1 MRREWIDE
9 EKRAVFGLSGA
20 SREAT
25 AGPND
30 SSKGPFSDHD
40 HNTKGDTHTS
50 VVSQTI
56 SLPQA
61 STENDLFMPDSHGT
75 TQAPISHPEPDDDD
89 LEDLL
94 REQDERSSGFPQSTL
109 PVLAKDHD
117 EFDAEYEAMD
127 DLGM

>member
-9 EKRAVFGLSGA
+9 EKRAVFGISGA
-20 SREAT
+20 SQEAT
-25 AGPND
+25 TGPTD
-30 SSKGPFSDHD
+30 SSRGPFSDHG
-40 HNTKGDTHTS
+40 HNAKGDPHTT
-50 VVSQTI
+50 VVPPAISHPQT
-56 SLPQA
+56 

-75 TQAPISHPEPDDDD
+75 TQLPTSHPEPDDDD

-94 REQDERSSGFPQSTL
+94 REQDEQSSGFPPSAL
-109 PVLAKDHD
+109 PVLTKDHD